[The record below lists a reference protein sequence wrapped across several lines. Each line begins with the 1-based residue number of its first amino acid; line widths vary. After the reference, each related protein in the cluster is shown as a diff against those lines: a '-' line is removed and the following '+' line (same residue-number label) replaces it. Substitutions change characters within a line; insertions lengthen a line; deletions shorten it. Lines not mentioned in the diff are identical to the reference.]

1 MRAPKTVNREKHKS
15 PGEPQVE
22 IHGFEVQANEP
33 LIALLQRII
42 HFAVRILAVLM
53 TLVILW
59 GIGDVVWMLYNQLLA
74 PPFLLLNINDILA
87 TFGAFMAVLIAIE
100 IFINITLYLRDDVI
114 HVKLVMATALMAIA
128 RKVIIFDFDKVD
140 AGYVYATGVVIL
152 SLSIG
157 YWLVTQK
164 TAGSAFHLDGFL
176 EPTDK
181 PLARETDRPDN
192 G

>member
-1 MRAPKTVNREKHKS
+1 MKS
-15 PGEPQVE
+15 QITSDSQDKVGKGNTFIES
-22 IHGFEVQANEP
+22 HGFEFQKSQP
-33 LIALLQRII
+33 LIAFLQRII

-59 GIGDVVWMLYNQLLA
+59 GIGDVVWMLYNQLIA

-128 RKVIIFDFDKVD
+128 RKVIIFDFDKV
-140 AGYVYATGVVIL
+140 ATGYVYATGAVIL
-152 SLSIG
+152 ALSIG

-164 TAGSAFHLDGFL
+164 RGVPGL
-176 EPTDK
+176 EPH
-181 PLARETDRPDN
+181 
-192 G
+192 GQ